1 MNRYNYKVTILS
13 ISILS
18 AILAFTIIIEAA
30 YITPS
35 LAQTTGNYIE
45 VSRIINVPKNIP
57 NSSSITG
64 NNANQTGDNSSSS
77 SSSSSSL
84 ISPALGNYQQI
95 LFR

>member
-64 NNANQTGDNSSSS
+64 NDANQTGDNSSSS
-77 SSSSSSL
+77 SL
-84 ISPALGNYQQI
+84 ISPALDTINKFHYVNVYVD
-95 LFR
+95 

>member
-18 AILAFTIIIEAA
+18 AILAFTIIIQAA

-35 LAQTTGNYIE
+35 LAQTSGNYIE

-77 SSSSSSL
+77 SSL

-95 LFR
+95 SLMFM

>member
-1 MNRYNYKVTILS
+1 MDRYNYGVTIVS

-18 AILAFTIIIEAA
+18 AILAFTIVIEAS

-35 LAQTTGNYIE
+35 LAQTSGSYIE

-64 NNANQTGDNSSSS
+64 NNANQTGGNSSSS
-77 SSSSSSL
+77 SSP
-84 ISPALGNYQQI
+84 ISPAIGNYQQI
-95 LFR
+95 SLMFM